1 MQFLLIAHDGKDP
14 DALARRLKARP
25 DHLEGIEILKRKK
38 EFLFGGAILDDDGK
52 MVGSMVLYDF
62 PDRAALNEMLKDEP
76 YITGGVWKDVKIMP
90 FRLAG
95 IE

>member
-1 MQFLLIAHDGKDP
+1 MQFLLVAHDGKDP
-14 DALARRLKARP
+14 DALTRRLNARP
-25 DHLEGIEILKRKK
+25 EHLEGIATLKKNNA
-38 EFLFGGAILDDDGK
+38 FLFGGAILDDDGK

-76 YITGGVWKDVKIMP
+76 YITGGVWKEIKIMP
-90 FRLAG
+90 FRLAS